1 MRLANSR
8 PRLLLADDHVATAE
22 LLCELLQPEFD
33 VVAHVQDGVS
43 LVSAAEVLLPDVIVT
58 DISMPGLDGI
68 TAATAI
74 LRRDPDAR
82 IVFITVHGDPV
93 LEERAMLTGALG
105 YVRKLS
111 AGDELLPAVR
121 SVLRGERHVS
131 RVPSCPPSSDQ
142 ISQSAPQAVTRSR

>member
-1 MRLANSR
+1 MQLADSR
-8 PRLLLADDHVATAE
+8 PRLLLADDHMATAE
-22 LLCELLQPEFD
+22 LLRELLQAEFN
-33 VVAHVQDGVS
+33 VVAQVQDGYS
-43 LVSAAEVLLPDVIVT
+43 LVSAAELLSPDVIVT

-82 IVFITVHGDPV
+82 IVFVTVHGDPV
-93 LEERAMLTGALG
+93 LMDRAMLTGALG
-105 YVRKLS
+105 YVRKLA

-131 RVPSCPPSSDQ
+131 RVPSCP
-142 ISQSAPQAVTRSR
+142 QAVAKTR